1 MQMDDDAYLK
11 GIVELYQGEVLGE
24 VVFDQFLRTSEND
37 EQRYKIATMLQ
48 LETETKARL
57 RPLVLRRGLELGED
71 PTYRAEGMAIA
82 EAMGALPWR
91 DKMSALYETLRD
103 RFVPRYKEIAAMAP
117 PEDADVTA
125 SMVEHESALLEM
137 ARREVSGMADRSVE
151 SVVALLKYPLPPP
164 KRAA

>member
-1 MQMDDDAYLK
+1 MVDSAYLK

-24 VVFDQFLRTSEND
+24 VVFDHLLRTVEGN
-37 EQRYKIATMLQ
+37 EQRYKVATMLQ

-57 RPLVLRRGLELGED
+57 RPLLVRRGLDLCED
-71 PTYRAEGMAIA
+71 PAFRAEGTAIA
-82 EAMGALPWR
+82 EALAPLPWQE
-91 DKMSALYETLRD
+91 KMNALYQTLRD

-137 ARREVSGMADRSVE
+137 ARRELSGMVDRSAE
-151 SVVALLKYPLPPP
+151 PVVALLKFPLP
-164 KRAA
+164 RSAGA